1 MPDDKCLITP
11 TIGITIC
18 GEKLYGYMTKGS
30 RAARVL
36 DISNLQITCTGRCIY
51 RLRQAAC
58 CHRRCVFYI
67 HSYFNKKQQMTLI
80 LIISIVAS
88 LAIGGVVAIAISRH
102 IDKAKGKGIIDEAK
116 LEAEMIKKNKIIEAK
131 EAEMAIKSEAE
142 KTANARL
149 AKVQTAEAKLKQRE
163 MQMNQ
168 QQSELQRK
176 KNEVDA
182 MKGNLENQLAL
193 VDSKQAELD
202 KMHRNIQETLE
213 HVSGLSAEEAK
224 EKLVESLKDEA
235 KTAAAAYINDIMD
248 DAKMTANKEAKRNG
262 NRKCRD
268 SVPHRQRRNQGTH
281 HRA

>member
-1 MPDDKCLITP
+1 
-11 TIGITIC
+11 
-18 GEKLYGYMTKGS
+18 
-30 RAARVL
+30 
-36 DISNLQITCTGRCIY
+36 
-51 RLRQAAC
+51 
-58 CHRRCVFYI
+58 
-67 HSYFNKKQQMTLI
+67 MTLI

-182 MKGNLENQLAL
+182 MKGNL
-193 VDSKQAELD
+193 
-202 KMHRNIQETLE
+202 
-213 HVSGLSAEEAK
+213 
-224 EKLVESLKDEA
+224 
-235 KTAAAAYINDIMD
+235 
-248 DAKMTANKEAKRNG
+248 
-262 NRKCRD
+262 
-268 SVPHRQRRNQGTH
+268 
-281 HRA
+281 